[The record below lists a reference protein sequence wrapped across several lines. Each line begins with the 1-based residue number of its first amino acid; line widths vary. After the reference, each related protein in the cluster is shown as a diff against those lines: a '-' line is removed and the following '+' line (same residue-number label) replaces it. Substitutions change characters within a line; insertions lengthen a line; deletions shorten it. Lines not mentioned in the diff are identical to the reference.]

1 MTKRKQPAL
10 PSPMNYALLRVE
22 FVAAVEVSV
31 CDEHADLANDEASEA
46 ISDALHLMHL
56 GGTDITLLG
65 TRITPLQVSEVK
77 Q

>member
-1 MTKRKQPAL
+1 
-10 PSPMNYALLRVE
+10 MNHALLRVE

-46 ISDALHLMHL
+46 ISNGLYLMHMN
-56 GGTDITLLG
+56 TDITLLG